1 MQTIGN
7 LHGCRMDSKHIPGDG
22 YRMSDP
28 HPGFQFDVYVFD
40 GRGERKGAVIYC
52 RKLGN
57 ALKQR

>member
-1 MQTIGN
+1 
-7 LHGCRMDSKHIPGDG
+7 MDSKHIPGDG

-52 RKLGN
+52 RKLEN